1 MIRTLREPRTAVA
14 EPEDMPLYSPELDQ
28 MAADSERAMA
38 PQPEPPRR
46 PAPVPKRPPRPFA
59 FD

>member
-1 MIRTLREPRTAVA
+1 MIQTLREPRTAVF
-14 EPEDMPLYSPELDQ
+14 EREDMPLYSPELDQ
-28 MAADSERAMA
+28 VVADGDQAMA

-46 PAPVPKRPPRPFA
+46 PAPGPERAPRPFA